1 MCEQKKKIT
10 LIPLILMIF
19 TSVFG
24 FANMPRS
31 FYLMGYGAILWFIFS
46 TIVFFIPYAFMMAE
60 YGAAFKNEKGGIYS
74 WMNKSIGPK
83 FAFAGTFMLYAS
95 NLIWMVNSATGI
107 WIPFSNTF
115 FGTDTTANWKVNIS
129 LGITNL
135 SLTSVQVIGILAIA
149 WMILVSFV
157 ASRGLEKITKITS
170 IGGVAVALLNV
181 VLLFGAIFV
190 LICNHGKLAQ
200 PLSSVNTFVNSPNPS
215 YQSGIAMLSFLVFAI
230 FGYGGIEM
238 TGGLVD
244 ETENAEVTFPK
255 GVTIAAVII
264 SVGYAIGI
272 FACGI
277 FINWGSVLSDKSINM
292 ANVCYVIMQNL
303 GVQIG
308 LSMGLTHTATM
319 ALGAWMARITGLS
332 MFLALSGAF
341 FTVVYSPLKQLIEG
355 TPKEIWPS
363 KLTEIKDNMPKY
375 AIKVQ
380 AIIVVFIIA
389 LISFGGDGASD
400 FFNKLVLM
408 TNVAVTFPYLFLSIA
423 FIYFKKKDDIEKP
436 FLFFKSKKSGIIAG
450 IVSTIAIGFAN
461 LFTII
466 EPTITSK
473 DYSSTMWMAGGPIV
487 FIIVALLMYR
497 RYEKNK
503 IKDIYTYINE
513 KDKAC

>member
-1 MCEQKKKIT
+1 MEQQKKKIS

-24 FANMPRS
+24 FANMPRA
-31 FYLMGYGAILWFIFS
+31 FYLMGYGAIIWFIFS

-74 WMNKSIGPK
+74 WMNRSIGPK

-115 FGTDTTANWKVNIS
+115 FGADTTQNWNFNIS
-129 LGITNL
+129 FGSI
-135 SLTSVQVIGILAIA
+135 SLNIGSVQIIGILAIA
-149 WMILVSFV
+149 WILLVTYI
-157 ASRGLEKITKITS
+157 ASKGLDKITKITS
-170 IGGVAVALLNV
+170 IGGLAVALLNV
-181 VLLFGAIFV
+181 VLLVGAIIV
-190 LICNHGKLAQ
+190 LIYNHGKLAQ
-200 PLSSVNTFVNSPNPS
+200 PLTSVQKFVKSPNPS

-255 GVTIAAVII
+255 GVTISAIII
-264 SVGYAIGI
+264 SVGYALGI

-277 FINWGSVLSDKSINM
+277 FINWGNILSDKSINM

-308 LSMGLTHTATM
+308 LSMGLSQGVTM

-341 FTVVYSPLKQLIEG
+341 LTVVYSPLKQLIEG
-355 TPKEIWPS
+355 TPKEIWPNR
-363 KLTEIKDNMPKY
+363 LTQIKDNMPKY
-375 AIKVQ
+375 AMKVQ

-389 LISFGGDGASD
+389 LISFGGDGASA

-408 TNVAVTFPYLFLSIA
+408 TNVAVTFPYLFLSFA
-423 FIYFKKKDDIEKP
+423 FIYFKKNDDIEKP
-436 FLFFKSKKSGIIAG
+436 FVFFKTKKSGIAAGLIA
-450 IVSTIAIGFAN
+450 TIAIAFAN

-466 EPTITSK
+466 EPSITSK
-473 DYSSTMWMAGGPIV
+473 DYSSTIWMVSGPLAFIV
-487 FIIVALLMYR
+487 IALLMYR
-497 RYEKNK
+497 RYEKNEEK
-503 IKDIYTYINE
+503 NACIDINKE
-513 KDKAC
+513 EAC